1 MRDGTRQ
8 LCPRSSASGLP
19 ATFAPLPVR
28 ATAYRLL
35 VSAPADVSE
44 DDVRVVTRAIERWN
58 VLYGLGS
65 AAVVIP
71 ATWIDHSAAR
81 YGDRPQ
87 SVLNEQLVDTADIVI
102 AIFWNRLGSPTGEAE
117 SGTLEEIA
125 RAHDRG
131 AYVGILRCERPAR
144 QEQIDLDQLSR
155 LREYFETIRGE
166 ALYLG
171 YEDDAGL
178 SRHVEAIL
186 NQAVARAGAQLD
198 DQAVPTAAAAVWPR
212 VDRERYQETDS
223 KGRLKTKTRWRFVLV
238 NDGAEPARNV
248 SFHLEPY
255 GEHGEGAQ
263 APMVLDSET
272 PIELLAPKREIGY
285 HASLH
290 IGTSTQARCTIR
302 WTDSEGEHEQRS
314 IVGFG

>member
-1 MRDGTRQ
+1 MPAGTRQ
-8 LCPRSSASGLP
+8 SARIFSIRTTRYLRSLARSSHCLSPPCFGARRRQRGRRACGDTSYR
-19 ATFAPLPVR
+19 AVERPLRPR
-28 ATAYRLL
+28 
-35 VSAPADVSE
+35 
-44 DDVRVVTRAIERWN
+44 
-58 VLYGLGS
+58 LGS
-65 AAVVIP
+65 GRDP
-71 ATWIDHSAAR
+71 GGGLIDHSAAR

-117 SGTLEEIA
+117 SGTLEEIE

-155 LREYFETIRGE
+155 LREYFETIKGE

-186 NQAVARAGAQLD
+186 NQAVARGGAQLD
-198 DQAVPTAAAAVWPR
+198 DQPVPTAAATVWPR

-238 NDGAEPARNV
+238 NEGAEPARDV

-255 GEHGEGAQ
+255 GGHSEGAQ
-263 APMVLDSET
+263 APMVLDSEA
-272 PIELLAPKREIGY
+272 PIEVLAPNREIGY
-285 HASLH
+285 HASLYS
-290 IGTSTQARCTIR
+290 GTSTQARCTIR
-302 WTDSEGEHEQRS
+302 WTDSEGEHEQSS
-314 IVGFG
+314 IVGFS